1 MMLIEGILLGIL
13 IGLVLGTIGAGGA
26 ILAVPGLIAVMGL
39 STVAATTSSLVIVGS
54 AAVAG
59 FIPRLKTKTVDVRLG
74 LTFSALGILG
84 TFAGTQLVKVVP
96 ESVQIILFATLM
108 FGAAIAMWRG
118 PVSESN
124 SEIKSQWPLVFVV
137 ATAIGVLTGLLGVG
151 GGFLIVPAL
160 VLILKVPTKTAAG
173 TSLVA
178 IASTSAIAFLMRFEY
193 WGEIPVGPIAA
204 FTLRCNCFF
213 ILSCAI
219 CWKAKRS
226 NPAKGICDIR
236 INCRGVYSRCPGLL
250 TQLQTLT

>member
-1 MMLIEGILLGIL
+1 MLFEGIILGIL
-13 IGLVLGTIGAGGA
+13 IGLVLGIIGAGGA

-59 FIPRLKTKTVDVRLG
+59 FIPRLKTKTADIRLG

-84 TFAGTQLVKVVP
+84 TFAGTQLVKIVP
-96 ESVQIILFATLM
+96 ESAQLILFATLM

-118 PVSESN
+118 PVNES
-124 SEIKSQWPLVFVV
+124 STQVKSQWPLVFLV

-178 IASTSAIAFLMRFEY
+178 IASTSAIAFLLRFEY
-193 WGEIPVGPIAA
+193 WNEVPVGPVIS
-204 FTLRCNCFF
+204 FTLAAIVSSFLAAPLAVKLNARTLQKGFAIF
-213 ILSCAI
+213 VTLAAIAILAS
-219 CWKAKRS
+219 
-226 NPAKGICDIR
+226 
-236 INCRGVYSRCPGLL
+236 RGF
-250 TQLQTLT
+250 

>member
-1 MMLIEGILLGIL
+1 MMLFEGIILGIL
-13 IGLVLGTIGAGGA
+13 IGLVLGIIGAGGA

-39 STVAATTSSLVIVGS
+39 STVAATTSSLLIVGS

-59 FIPRLKTKTVDVRLG
+59 FIPRLKTKTVDIRLG

-96 ESVQIILFATLM
+96 ESAQIILFATLM
-108 FGAAIAMWRG
+108 FGAAFAMWRG
-118 PVSESN
+118 PVNGSSAHV
-124 SEIKSQWPLVFVV
+124 KSQWPLVFLV

-178 IASTSAIAFLMRFEY
+178 IASTSLIAFLMRFEY
-193 WGEIPVGPIAA
+193 WSEVPVGPVFA
-204 FTLRCNCFF
+204 FTLA
-213 ILSCAI
+213 AI
-219 CWKAKRS
+219 ASSFLAAPIAGKLNARTLQ
-226 NPAKGICDIR
+226 KGFAIFVTLAAAAVLAS
-236 INCRGVYSRCPGLL
+236 RGF
-250 TQLQTLT
+250 

>member
-54 AAVAG
+54 AAMAG

-84 TFAGTQLVKVVP
+84 TFAGTQLVKIVP
-96 ESVQIILFATLM
+96 ESVQIILFAILM
-108 FGAAIAMWRG
+108 FGAAFAMWRG

-124 SEIKSQWPLVFVV
+124 AAIKSQWPLVFVV

-178 IASTSAIAFLMRFEY
+178 IASTSTIAFLMRFEY
-193 WGEIPVGPIAA
+193 WSEIPVGPIAA
-204 FTLRCNCFF
+204 FTLAAIASSFLVAPFAGKLNARTLQKGFAIFVSIAAAF
-213 ILSCAI
+213 ILV
-219 CWKAKRS
+219 
-226 NPAKGICDIR
+226 IR
-236 INCRGVYSRCPGLL
+236 GF
-250 TQLQTLT
+250 

>member
-1 MMLIEGILLGIL
+1 MVLVEGIVLGIF
-13 IGLVLGTIGAGGA
+13 IGLILGIIGAGGA

-39 STVAATTSSLVIVGS
+39 STVAATTSALVIVGS

-84 TFAGTQLVKVVP
+84 TFIGTQLVKVVP

-108 FGAAIAMWRG
+108 FGAAFAMWRG
-118 PVSESN
+118 PVSESRTHV
-124 SEIKSQWPLVFVV
+124 KSQWPLVFVV
-137 ATAIGVLTGLLGVG
+137 ASSIGILTGLLGVG

-178 IASTSAIAFLMRFEY
+178 IASTSAIAFLMRYEY
-193 WGEIPVGPIAA
+193 WAEVPVAPIAA
-204 FTLRCNCFF
+204 FTLAAIIASFLAAPIAGKLNARTLQKGFAVFVTFAATF
-213 ILSCAI
+213 ILIS
-219 CWKAKRS
+219 
-226 NPAKGICDIR
+226 
-236 INCRGVYSRCPGLL
+236 RGF
-250 TQLQTLT
+250 

>member
-13 IGLVLGTIGAGGA
+13 IGLVLGIIGAGGA

-59 FIPRLKTKTVDVRLG
+59 FVPRLKTKTVDFRLG

-108 FGAAIAMWRG
+108 FGAAFAMWRG
-118 PVSESN
+118 PVNESTTA
-124 SEIKSQWPLVFVV
+124 IKSQWPLVFVV

-193 WGEIPVGPIAA
+193 WGEIPIGPIAA
-204 FTLRCNCFF
+204 FTLAAIISSFLAAPFAGKLNARTLQKGFAIFVTIAAIF
-213 ILSCAI
+213 ILAI
-219 CWKAKRS
+219 
-226 NPAKGICDIR
+226 
-236 INCRGVYSRCPGLL
+236 RGF
-250 TQLQTLT
+250 

>member
-1 MMLIEGILLGIL
+1 MMLLEGIALGIF

-74 LTFSALGILG
+74 LTFSALGLLG
-84 TFAGTQLVKVVP
+84 TFVGTQLVKVVP
-96 ESVQIILFATLM
+96 ESVQMILFATLM

-118 PVSESN
+118 PVSETNASV
-124 SEIKSQWPLVFVV
+124 KSRWPLVFVV
-137 ATAIGVLTGLLGVG
+137 ASAIGVLTGLLGVG

-173 TSLVA
+173 TSLVS
-178 IASTSAIAFLMRFEY
+178 IASTSAIAFLMRYEY
-193 WGEIPVGPIAA
+193 WSEVPVAPIAA
-204 FTLRCNCFF
+204 FTLAAIIASFLAAPIAGKLNARTLQKGFAVFVTIAATF
-213 ILSCAI
+213 ILISQ
-219 CWKAKRS
+219 
-226 NPAKGICDIR
+226 GF
-236 INCRGVYSRCPGLL
+236 
-250 TQLQTLT
+250 

>member
-1 MMLIEGILLGIL
+1 MMLLEGIALGIF

-59 FIPRLKTKTVDVRLG
+59 FIPRLKTKSVDVRLG
-74 LTFSALGILG
+74 LTFSALGIFG
-84 TFAGTQLVKVVP
+84 TFVGTQLVKVVP
-96 ESVQIILFATLM
+96 ESVQMILFATLM

-118 PVSESN
+118 PVSEHN
-124 SEIKSQWPLVFVV
+124 APVKSQWPLVFVV
-137 ATAIGVLTGLLGVG
+137 ASAIGVLTGLLGVG

-178 IASTSAIAFLMRFEY
+178 IASTSAIAFLMRYEY
-193 WGEIPVGPIAA
+193 WSEVPVAPITA
-204 FTLRCNCFF
+204 FTLAAIIASFLAAPIAGKLNARTLQKGFAVFVTIAATF
-213 ILSCAI
+213 ILISQ
-219 CWKAKRS
+219 
-226 NPAKGICDIR
+226 GF
-236 INCRGVYSRCPGLL
+236 
-250 TQLQTLT
+250 

>member
-1 MMLIEGILLGIL
+1 MMLIEGIILGIL

-59 FIPRLKTKTVDVRLG
+59 FIPRLKAKTVDVRLG

-124 SEIKSQWPLVFVV
+124 SEIKSQWPLVFLV

-178 IASTSAIAFLMRFEY
+178 IASTSAVAFLMRFEY

-204 FTLRCNCFF
+204 FTLAAIVSSFLAAPFAGKLNARTLQKGFAIFVSIAAAF
-213 ILSCAI
+213 ILVV
-219 CWKAKRS
+219 
-226 NPAKGICDIR
+226 
-236 INCRGVYSRCPGLL
+236 RGY
-250 TQLQTLT
+250 

>member
-1 MMLIEGILLGIL
+1 MLLLEGIFLGIL

-59 FIPRLKTKTVDVRLG
+59 FIPRLKAKTVDVRLG

-84 TFAGTQLVKVVP
+84 TFVGTQLVKVVP
-96 ESVQIILFATLM
+96 ESVQIVLFASLM
-108 FGAAIAMWRG
+108 FGAAFAMWRG
-118 PVSESN
+118 PVAESN
-124 SEIKSQWPLVFVV
+124 AQVKSQWPLVFV
-137 ATAIGVLTGLLGVG
+137 AASAIGVLTGLLGVG

-178 IASTSAIAFLMRFEY
+178 IASTSALAFLMRFEY
-193 WGEIPVGPIAA
+193 WNEFPFAPIAT
-204 FTLRCNCFF
+204 FTLA
-213 ILSCAI
+213 AI
-219 CWKAKRS
+219 IASFLAAPIAGKLNAKALQ
-226 NPAKGICDIR
+226 KGFAVFVTIAATFTLIS
-236 INCRGVYSRCPGLL
+236 RGF
-250 TQLQTLT
+250 

>member
-1 MMLIEGILLGIL
+1 MMLLEGIALGIF

-39 STVAATTSSLVIVGS
+39 STIAATTSSLVIVGS

-59 FIPRLKTKTVDVRLG
+59 FMPRLKTKTVNVRLG

-84 TFAGTQLVKVVP
+84 TFVGTQLVKVVP

-118 PVSESN
+118 PVTESDAPV
-124 SEIKSQWPLVFVV
+124 KSQWPLVFVV
-137 ATAIGVLTGLLGVG
+137 ASAIGVLTGLLGVG

-160 VLILKVPTKTAAG
+160 VLILKVPTKAAAG

-193 WGEIPVGPIAA
+193 WGEVPVLPIAA
-204 FTLRCNCFF
+204 FTLAAIVSSF
-213 ILSCAI
+213 IAAPIAGKLNARTLQKSFAI
-219 CWKAKRS
+219 FVTIAAAIILAS
-226 NPAKGICDIR
+226 QNF
-236 INCRGVYSRCPGLL
+236 
-250 TQLQTLT
+250 

>member
-1 MMLIEGILLGIL
+1 MMLIEGIILGIL

-26 ILAVPGLIAVMGL
+26 ILAVLGLIAVMGL

-59 FIPRLKTKTVDVRLG
+59 FIPRLKSKTVDVRLG

-84 TFAGTQLVKVVP
+84 AFAGTQLVKVVP

-118 PVSESN
+118 PVSESK
-124 SEIKSQWPLVFVV
+124 SEFKLQWPLVFVV

-178 IASTSAIAFLMRFEY
+178 IASTSAIAFLMRFEH
-193 WGEIPVGPIAA
+193 WGQIPVGPIAA
-204 FTLRCNCFF
+204 FTLA
-213 ILSCAI
+213 AI
-219 CWKAKRS
+219 VSSFLAAPFAGKLNA
-226 NPAKGICDIR
+226 
-236 INCRGVYSRCPGLL
+236 
-250 TQLQTLT
+250 QTLQKGFAIFVSIAAVLILAIRAF

>member
-1 MMLIEGILLGIL
+1 MMLLEGIALGIF

-84 TFAGTQLVKVVP
+84 TFVGTQLVKVVP
-96 ESVQIILFATLM
+96 ESVQMILFATLM

-118 PVSESN
+118 PVAETN
-124 SEIKSQWPLVFVV
+124 APIKSQWPLVFVV
-137 ATAIGVLTGLLGVG
+137 ASAIGVLTGLLGVG

-173 TSLVA
+173 ISLVA
-178 IASTSAIAFLMRFEY
+178 IASTSAIAFLMRYEY
-193 WGEIPVGPIAA
+193 WTEVPVTPIAA
-204 FTLRCNCFF
+204 FTLAAIIASFLAAPIAGKLDPRKLQKVFSVF
-213 ILSCAI
+213 VTVTATLILI
-219 CWKAKRS
+219 CR
-226 NPAKGICDIR
+226 
-236 INCRGVYSRCPGLL
+236 
-250 TQLQTLT
+250 

>member
-1 MMLIEGILLGIL
+1 MMLIEGIILGVL
-13 IGLVLGTIGAGGA
+13 IGLVLGIIGAGGA

-39 STVAATTSSLVIVGS
+39 STVAATTSSLIIVGS

-59 FIPRLKTKTVDVRLG
+59 FIPRLKAKTVDVRLG

-84 TFAGTQLVKVVP
+84 TYAGTQLVKVVP
-96 ESVQIILFATLM
+96 ESVQVVLFASLM

-178 IASTSAIAFLMRFEY
+178 IASTSAIAFLMRIEY

-204 FTLRCNCFF
+204 FTLAAIVSSFIAAPFAGKLNARTLQKGFAIFVSIAAVF
-213 ILSCAI
+213 ILAI
-219 CWKAKRS
+219 
-226 NPAKGICDIR
+226 
-236 INCRGVYSRCPGLL
+236 RGF
-250 TQLQTLT
+250 

>member
-1 MMLIEGILLGIL
+1 MLVEGILLGIL

-54 AAVAG
+54 AATAG
-59 FIPRLKTKTVDVRLG
+59 FIPRLKAKTVDVRLG

-84 TFAGTQLVKVVP
+84 TFAGTQLIKVVP

-118 PVSESN
+118 PVSESK
-124 SEIKSQWPLVFVV
+124 SEFKLQWSLVFVV

-204 FTLRCNCFF
+204 FTLAAIVSSFLAAPFAGKLNAQTLQKGFAIFVSIAAVF
-213 ILSCAI
+213 ILAI
-219 CWKAKRS
+219 RAF
-226 NPAKGICDIR
+226 
-236 INCRGVYSRCPGLL
+236 
-250 TQLQTLT
+250 

>member
-1 MMLIEGILLGIL
+1 MLIEGILLGIL

-39 STVAATTSSLVIVGS
+39 STIAATTSSLIIVGS

-84 TFAGTQLVKVVP
+84 TFVGTQLVKVVP
-96 ESVQIILFATLM
+96 ESVQMILFATLM
-108 FGAAIAMWRG
+108 FGASVAMWRG
-118 PVSESN
+118 PVSETN
-124 SEIKSQWPLVFVV
+124 APIKSQWPLVFVV

-178 IASTSAIAFLMRFEY
+178 IASTSAIAFLMRYEY
-193 WGEIPVGPIAA
+193 WNEVPVAPIAA
-204 FTLRCNCFF
+204 FTLAAIIASFLAAPIAGKLNPRTLQKGFAIFVTFAATF
-213 ILSCAI
+213 ILISQ
-219 CWKAKRS
+219 
-226 NPAKGICDIR
+226 GF
-236 INCRGVYSRCPGLL
+236 
-250 TQLQTLT
+250 